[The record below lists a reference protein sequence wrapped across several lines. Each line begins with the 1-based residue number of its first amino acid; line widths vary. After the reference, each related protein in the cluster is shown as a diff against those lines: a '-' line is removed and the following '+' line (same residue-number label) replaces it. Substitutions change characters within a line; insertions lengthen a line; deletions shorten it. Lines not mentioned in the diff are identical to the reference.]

1 MPDRSDEIPEGPTDP
16 RLSMGDDRTTI
27 MSPPGYGQPGSLIPP
42 PPPPPP
48 TAPVSVPPVT
58 GEPFGGRVYT
68 AGETRPPEPE
78 SEPAAEEPAPTDL
91 VETSDRGAT
100 TIDDDVVQQ
109 VIDKIASLAV
119 DEVEGVHGLLTTSP
133 SDDRPD
139 DFGPVE
145 VQRDGDE
152 VKIEMVVSVEFGH
165 PIREVADK
173 VRGYVI
179 GQAERQLGITV
190 TEMNVLVGGVA
201 IESTS

>member
-1 MPDRSDEIPEGPTDP
+1 MPDRSEEIPEGPTDP
-16 RLSMGDDRTTI
+16 RLSMGDDQTTI

-68 AGETRPPEPE
+68 AGEARPPEPE
-78 SEPAAEEPAPTDL
+78 VEPAAEEPTPSDV

-100 TIDDDVVQQ
+100 TIDDEVVKQ

-119 DEVEGVHGLLTTSP
+119 DEVDGVHGLLRTSP
-133 SDDRPD
+133 QDDRPED
-139 DFGPVE
+139 YGPVE
-145 VQRDGDE
+145 VQLDGDE
-152 VKIEMVVSVEFGH
+152 VKIDVVVSVEFGY
-165 PIREVADK
+165 PIRDVADK

-179 GQAERQLGITV
+179 GQAERLLGISV
-190 TEMNVLVGGVA
+190 TEMNVLIGGVS
-201 IESTS
+201 IESTL

>member
-1 MPDRSDEIPEGPTDP
+1 MPDRSEEFTEGPTDP
-16 RLSMGDDRTTI
+16 RLSMGDDQTTI

-68 AGETRPPEPE
+68 AGETRPEPEPE
-78 SEPAAEEPAPTDL
+78 PAEEEAAPSDV

-100 TIDDDVVQQ
+100 TIDDEVVKR

-119 DEVEGVHGLLTTSP
+119 DQVDGVHDLLRTSP
-133 SDDRPD
+133 SDDGPED
-139 DFGPVE
+139 YDPVE
-145 VQRDGDE
+145 VKLDGEE
-152 VKIEMVVSVEFGH
+152 VKIDVAVTVEFGY

-179 GQAERQLGITV
+179 GQAERLLGISV

-201 IESTS
+201 IETAP

>member
-1 MPDRSDEIPEGPTDP
+1 MPDRSEDITEGPTDP
-16 RLSMGDDRTTI
+16 RLSMGDDQTTI

-78 SEPAAEEPAPTDL
+78 PEPAEEEPTPSDV

-100 TIDDDVVQQ
+100 TIDDDVVKR

-119 DEVEGVHGLLTTSP
+119 DEVDGVHDLLRTSP
-133 SDDRPD
+133 SDDRPED
-139 DFGPVE
+139 YDPVE
-145 VQRDGDE
+145 VKLDGEE
-152 VKIEMVVSVEFGH
+152 VKIDVAVTVQFGY
-165 PIREVADK
+165 PIREVADR

-179 GQAERQLGITV
+179 GQAERLLGISV

-201 IESTS
+201 IESTL